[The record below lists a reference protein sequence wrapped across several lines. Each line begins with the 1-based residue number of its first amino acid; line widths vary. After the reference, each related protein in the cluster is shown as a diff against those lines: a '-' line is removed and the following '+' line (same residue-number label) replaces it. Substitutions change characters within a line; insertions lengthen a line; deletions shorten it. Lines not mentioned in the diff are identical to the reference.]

1 MEYPNL
7 SLIFTTDG
15 IITFLLN
22 ELALLQQVPAVS
34 KLDTNANKDTLASP
48 ITFQLDCSKCAVDY
62 INEQINKSGLGK
74 WVVLYAENSIID
86 VQIIPTR
93 GVS

>member
-1 MEYPNL
+1 MKYPNL
-7 SLIFTTDG
+7 SLIFTTNG
-15 IITFLLN
+15 IINFLLN
-22 ELALLQQVPAVS
+22 ELAL
-34 KLDTNANKDTLASP
+34 ANKDALAIAGARHLAMVEISP
-48 ITFQLDCSKCAVDY
+48 ITFQLDCSKCDVDY
-62 INEQINKSGLGK
+62 INDQINKSGLGK